1 MTGAPARS
9 FPEATAASAPGR
21 LPSQHAA
28 RAAQTRARSVLAVA
42 GDPRSRRRRMRC
54 LGGHASVSWRG
65 GRGQGV
71 ALIRTP
77 SPSPGLCPRAPSSP
91 PSATTAWRGGLG
103 SPFCVGDDANIRS
116 AAQAQ
121 AFADPLESGL
131 VTAELTRHPKMDE
144 GSLFVSC
151 RMSPRL
157 RLSGAPGRPRPL
169 ADL

>member
-21 LPSQHAA
+21 LPSQQAA
-28 RAAQTRARSVLAVA
+28 RVAQTRARSVLAVA
-42 GDPRSRRRRMRC
+42 RDPRSRRRRMRR
-54 LGGHASVSWRG
+54 LGGSRICVLAWWEGPG
-65 GRGQGV
+65 GR
-71 ALIRTP
+71 LNKDTEPIT
-77 SPSPGLCPRAPSSP
+77 RAPPSCPQQP
-91 PSATTAWRGGLG
+91 PFCYHRLEEGGLG

-116 AAQAQ
+116 AAQ

-144 GSLFVSC
+144 GSPFVSC